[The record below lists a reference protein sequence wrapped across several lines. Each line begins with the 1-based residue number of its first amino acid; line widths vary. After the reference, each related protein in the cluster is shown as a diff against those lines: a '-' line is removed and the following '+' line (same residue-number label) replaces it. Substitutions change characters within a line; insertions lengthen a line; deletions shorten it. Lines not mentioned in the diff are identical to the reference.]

1 MVCRSDGGVLDLH
14 QACFPDA
21 PYGCE
26 TSEAALSVPDFFSAA
41 ICNAIHWSSSSFRR
55 RVMNDSNNISPMLEP
70 ATAPRIVAIGASAGG
85 LHALSQ
91 FFRAA
96 STIPHD
102 LAFAIVVHLAPDAES
117 HLPELL
123 ARDTSFAVSAIE
135 DGARLRAGHV
145 YVIPPKVSVVIE
157 QGAFRLRPAVE
168 RPAIPMPIDEFFT
181 SLAADQHDR
190 AIGIVLT
197 GANADGSVGLRAIK
211 ADGGMVM
218 AQTPDTAEQDAMPT
232 HAIATG
238 LVDYVLPVEQ
248 MPAVLFEY
256 IARSTSAIPSTVA
269 DAEAPVDLE
278 PVLSA
283 LATAGSDFRGYKRG
297 TLERRIAR
305 RMAVNKADSLD
316 AYCEILR
323 TRVEEAQ
330 ALSLDMMIGV
340 TEFFRDPEAWQ
351 ALAERVL
358 ASLLDEPAGDQPLR
372 VWVPGCATGEEAYSM
387 AMLLTEEIEKRK
399 VTRSFMI
406 LASDVN
412 RVALARAR
420 QGIYPP
426 GVALPVGEERLERF
440 FRAHDGGYQIDQALR
455 ETILFTPQNLIA
467 DPPFS
472 RVDLISCRNLLIY
485 LEPEAQQR
493 VFEVFHFALNP
504 KRYLF
509 LGRSESTDPDSSQFQ
524 EVSRAWRIYQRSPVV
539 APVVSGYRF
548 STGTVRREAFPPAS
562 RAGVRSKGYAELVN
576 ATLLEE
582 HHAASVLINTAHQV
596 LYVSGSADEYLRQ
609 PVGEPTGNILDM
621 AREGL
626 RLKLRIVLR
635 RATQDHATSPLSEVV
650 SDGGAPAVKIT
661 VTRPF
666 DTAHAGKAWL
676 VIFARLPMTD
686 RPVSPTPT
694 GVDSDLWHLESELR
708 TTQVELGSTIE
719 ELEESNGE
727 LRVSNEEILSMN
739 EELRSANEELE
750 TSKEELQ
757 ALNEQLNVVNS
768 QLEQKVHQLEVLSED
783 VTNLLASTEIATL
796 LLDQHAVIKRFTP
809 SAARIFGLAL
819 ADIGRPITSVL
830 GNPLGDALLEDIR
843 RVVSAEIGQAGKEIE
858 TVTGQWYVRRITPYI
873 ATPGTPAAGVVVTW
887 TDITHVKASD
897 ERSRR
902 LAAVVQDSND
912 AMTMFDLNGRLLA
925 WNRAATMLYGYTEA
939 EALGMSV
946 SDMLP
951 SGARQDHLDFIRY
964 AAHNEALHSYETQRV
979 TKGGRVVDIWITL
992 SILSDGQ
999 GHAVAIATTERE
1011 LTDRSLSNAQLRER
1025 AERLAQADRRK
1036 NEFLAM
1042 LGHELRNPLAAL
1054 CSAADLLGSETVDA
1068 RQKSRAAGVIQRQGR
1083 AMTRLVN
1090 EMLDLTRIT
1099 SGSIELHRQA
1109 VTLKA
1114 VIQSA
1119 IEVCRPIID
1128 ERRHVLSVSLPDEPV
1143 LLYVDPTRLS
1153 QVIENIV
1160 INAARYTAPGGRISL
1175 TATRTGN
1182 RLSLR
1187 VKDNGR
1193 GIPPS
1198 MLSTL
1203 FDMFVQGPVPYDQL
1217 HNGLGVGLSVVRR
1230 LVELHGGSV
1239 EAVSDG
1245 NTGSEFIVDL
1255 PLGMVPP
1262 GVEEEGTPR
1271 VPVKTLSRRILII
1284 DDNADASEALAMLL
1298 AGEGHVVETRL
1309 DGPQGLEAAT
1319 AFRPD
1324 IVLLDIGLPGM
1335 DGYEVAKK
1343 LRGTA
1348 TTRDTM
1354 LIAVTGYGQPGDQLK
1369 SAEAGFDHHLVKPV
1383 ELEALVRLL
1392 AGATVPPRST

>member
-1 MVCRSDGGVLDLH
+1 
-14 QACFPDA
+14 
-21 PYGCE
+21 
-26 TSEAALSVPDFFSAA
+26 
-41 ICNAIHWSSSSFRR
+41 
-55 RVMNDSNNISPMLEP
+55 MNDANNISPTLGA
-70 ATAPRIVAIGASAGG
+70 ATVPRIVAIGASAGA
-85 LHALSQ
+85 LHALSL

-102 LAFAIVVHLAPDAES
+102 IAFAIVVHLAPGAES

-123 ARDTSFAVSAIE
+123 AKDTSLTVSAIE
-135 DGARLRAGHV
+135 DGATLRAGHV

-157 QGAFRLRPAVE
+157 QAMFRLRPAVE
-168 RPAIPMPIDEFFT
+168 RPTIPMPIDEFFT

-197 GANADGSVGLRAIK
+197 GANADGSAGLRAIK
-211 ADGGMVM
+211 AAGGMVM
-218 AQTPDTAEQDAMPT
+218 AQAPDTAEHDSMPA
-232 HAIATG
+232 HAVATG
-238 LVDYVLPVEQ
+238 LVDYVLPIEK
-248 MPAVLFEY
+248 MPAVLFDY
-256 IARSTSAIPSTVA
+256 IARSSEGMLPVSGKSGAM
-269 DAEAPVDLE
+269 VDLE
-278 PVLSA
+278 PVLRA
-283 LATAGSDFRGYKRG
+283 LAAAGSDFRGYKRG

-305 RMAVNKADSLD
+305 RMTVNQVDGLD
-316 AYCEILR
+316 AYCAVLR
-323 TRVEEAQ
+323 TSVEEAQ

-340 TEFFRDPEAWQ
+340 TEFFRDPEAWR

-358 ASLLDEPAGDQPLR
+358 GPLLDEPGGDQPLR

-387 AMLLTEEIEKRK
+387 AMLLTEQIEKRK
-399 VTRSFMI
+399 LTRSFMI

-440 FRAHDGGYQIDQALR
+440 FRPHGNDYQIDQALR

-509 LGRSESTDPDSSQFQ
+509 LGRSESTDPDSGQFQ
-524 EVSRAWRIYQRSPVV
+524 EVSRAWRIYQRSPVTT
-539 APVVSGYRF
+539 AVVSGYRF
-548 STGTVRREAFPPAS
+548 SAPGGRREEFPSAS
-562 RAGVRSKGYAELVN
+562 RGGNRSKGYAELVN
-576 ATLLEE
+576 NTLLEE
-582 HHAASVLINTAHQV
+582 HHAASVLINAAHQV
-596 LYVSGSADEYLRQ
+596 LYTSGSTDEYLRQ
-609 PVGEPTGNILDM
+609 PTGEPTGNILDM

-635 RATQDHATSPLSEVV
+635 RATQDEAAAPVSEVV
-650 SDGGAPAVKIT
+650 SDGGAPAVRIT

-666 DTAHAGKAWL
+666 DTAHTGKALL
-676 VIFARLPMTD
+676 VIFARAPVAE
-686 RPVSPTPT
+686 RPASLAPT

-719 ELEESNGE
+719 ELEESNSE

-757 ALNEQLNVVNS
+757 ALNEQLNLVNS
-768 QLEQKVHQLEVLSED
+768 QLGQKVRQLEVLSED

-796 LLDQHAVIKRFTP
+796 LLDRHAVIKRFTP

-819 ADIGRPITSVL
+819 ADIDRPITNVL
-830 GNPLGDALLEDIR
+830 GNPLGDALLEDVQ
-843 RVVSAEIGQAGKEIE
+843 RVVSAQTGQAEKEIQ
-858 TVTGQWYVRRITPYI
+858 TLTGEWYVRRITPYI
-873 ATPGTPAAGVVVTW
+873 AVQGTPPAGVVVTW
-887 TDITHVKASD
+887 NDITHVKASD

-912 AMTMFDLNGRLLA
+912 AMTVFDLSGRLIA
-925 WNRAATMLYGYTEA
+925 WNRAATAIYGYTEA
-939 EALGMSV
+939 EALCMTV

-951 SGARQDHLDFIRY
+951 PGARQDHLDFIRY
-964 AAHNEALHSYETQRV
+964 AEHNEALHSYETQRV
-979 TKGGRVVDIWITL
+979 TKSGRVLDIWITL
-992 SILSDGQ
+992 SILSDDQ

-1011 LTDRSLSNAQLRER
+1011 LTDRSLSNTQLRER

-1054 CSAADLLGSETVDA
+1054 CSAGDLLASETVDV
-1068 RQKSRAAGVIQRQGR
+1068 RQKAWAVGVIQRQGR
-1083 AMTRLVN
+1083 AMTQLVN

-1099 SGSIELHRQA
+1099 SGSIKLNRQA
-1109 VTLKA
+1109 VTLET
-1114 VIQSA
+1114 VVQSA
-1119 IEVCRPIID
+1119 LEVCRPIVE
-1128 ERRHVLSVSLPDEPV
+1128 ERHHTLSVALPEEPV
-1143 LLYVDPTRLS
+1143 LMYVDPTRLS

-1160 INAARYTAPGGRISL
+1160 INAAKYTEPGGKIDL
-1175 TATRTGN
+1175 TATKNGR

-1187 VKDNGR
+1187 VKDNGA
-1193 GIPPS
+1193 GIAPS
-1198 MLSTL
+1198 MLNTL
-1203 FDMFVQGPVPYDQL
+1203 FDMFVQGPLPYGQL

-1245 NTGSEFIVDL
+1245 KTGSEFIVDL
-1255 PLGMVPP
+1255 PLGLIPP
-1262 GVEEEGTPR
+1262 GPDQAGSPQN
-1271 VPVKTLSRRILII
+1271 PVKALPRRILII
-1284 DDNADASEALAMLL
+1284 DDNADASEALAMIL
-1298 AGEGHVVETRL
+1298 ASEGHVVATRL
-1309 DGPQGLEAAT
+1309 DGQQGLEASAT
-1319 AFRPD
+1319 FRPD
-1324 IVLLDIGLPGM
+1324 VVLLDIGLPGM
-1335 DGYEVAKK
+1335 DGYEVAQK
-1343 LRGTA
+1343 LRGSA
-1348 TTRDTM
+1348 ATRDTL
-1354 LIAVTGYGQPGDQLK
+1354 LIAVTGYGQPGDQLR
-1369 SAEAGFDHHLVKPV
+1369 SAAAGFDHHLVKPV
-1383 ELEALVRLL
+1383 DIEALKGLL
-1392 AGATVPPRST
+1392 AAKMKPRDA